1 MSHTAT
7 LKVVSYVVRD
17 DWTNHTLCRTRDFN
31 KALQTLEEWRE
42 TVKDNQITLYAEVD
56 A

>member
-7 LKVVSYVVRD
+7 LKVDSYVVRD
-17 DWTNHTLCRTRDFN
+17 DWTNQTLFRTRDFE
-31 KALQTLEEWRE
+31 KALEALEEWRK
-42 TVKDNQITLYAEVD
+42 TVKDNEITLYAEVD